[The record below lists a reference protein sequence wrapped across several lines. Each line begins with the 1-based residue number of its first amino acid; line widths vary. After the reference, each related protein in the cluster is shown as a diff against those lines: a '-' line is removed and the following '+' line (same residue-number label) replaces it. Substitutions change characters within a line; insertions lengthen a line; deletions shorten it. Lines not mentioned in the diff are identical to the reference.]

1 MSSARL
7 TGIRANV
14 ADGFEHWQSF
24 LRERP
29 RLKLFLIVFPPALV
43 LAVFFLLP
51 LVFMAY
57 LSLLEGMPPAPATFE
72 NYMRLVTQDVYLSIL
87 WQTTVITAQA
97 TILTVLIGYAIA
109 YSMVRFSR
117 RTTMILLLVIMPFW
131 TNYIIRMYAWINIL
145 QTNGVLDAILMF
157 AGAINEPLGVLYSHE
172 AVLIGFIYIYL
183 PLAILPFYA
192 SLSYLDQNL
201 IEASMDLGAG
211 PIKTFLSITL
221 PMTKNGI
228 MVGVILVGIPIFGSF
243 ITPQLLGGTDNT
255 MIGMIIE
262 NQFVEAFNWSF
273 GAAISITVALIVVF
287 LLVVGMLAGG
297 NFFDLGGEDE

>member
-7 TGIRANV
+7 TGIRANI
-14 ADGFEHWQSF
+14 ADGFEHWQTF
-24 LRERP
+24 LREHP
-29 RLKLFLIVFPPALV
+29 RLKVFLVVFPPALM
-43 LAVFFLLP
+43 LTVFFILP
-51 LVFMAY
+51 LIFMSY
-57 LSLLEGMPPAPATFE
+57 LSFLDGMPPAPTTFE

-87 WQTTVITAQA
+87 WSTTVITAQA

-145 QTNGVLDAILMF
+145 QTNGVLDAILLF
-157 AGAINEPLGVLYSHE
+157 VGILNEPLGVLYSQG

-183 PLAILPFYA
+183 PLAVLPFYA
-192 SLSYLDQNL
+192 SLSNLDQDL
-201 IEASMDLGAG
+201 IDASMDLGAG

-243 ITPQLLGGTDNT
+243 ITPRLLGGTDNT

-262 NQFVEAFNWSF
+262 NQFVEAFNWPF
-273 GAAISITVALIVVF
+273 GAALSITVAFIVVA
-287 LLVVGMLAGG
+287 LLALGMVAGG
-297 NFFDLGGEDE
+297 NLFAFGGEDE